1 MALVERTERMEPE
14 RIAKVGA
21 RRTVATVA
29 RRLGDERRSGDPLF
43 GPYRPN
49 DFGP

>member
-14 RIAKVGA
+14 RLAKVGA
-21 RRTVATVA
+21 RRTVTAAA
-29 RRLGDERRSGDPLF
+29 RRLGDERRSRYPLF
-43 GPYRPN
+43 GTYRPD